1 MAGASSFTLS
11 SGTRGFTR
19 GTSASCE
26 KGQDDWRHLQE
37 PEQEMRRRRG
47 AEDFAISNLFPLS

>member
-11 SGTRGFTR
+11 SGTRGFAR
-19 GTSASCE
+19 EGKCFSQ

-37 PEQEMRRRRG
+37 PEQEMRQRRG
-47 AEDFAISNLFPLS
+47 AEDFAISNLLPLS